1 MDELIQSV
9 YTQLLADI
17 NPTREG
23 ESDALLIK
31 VQNAANQIKNIR
43 RYPSTLTNEFIAS
56 DMAQYFAQIYDLAM
70 LDFNQRGAEGQGVIQ
85 ENGEYRSFRQ
95 RTEMLRGV
103 HPFAILV

>member
-1 MDELIQSV
+1 MDDLIQSV

-23 ESDALLIK
+23 ESDALLLK
-31 VQNAANQIKNIR
+31 VRNAAKQIRMIR
-43 RYPSTLTNEFIAS
+43 RYPSTLSETAIVT
-56 DMAQYFAQIYDLAM
+56 DMAQYFTQIYDLAM
-70 LDFNQRGAEGQGVIQ
+70 LDYNQRGAEGQGVIQ

-103 HPFAILV
+103 YPYAVIV